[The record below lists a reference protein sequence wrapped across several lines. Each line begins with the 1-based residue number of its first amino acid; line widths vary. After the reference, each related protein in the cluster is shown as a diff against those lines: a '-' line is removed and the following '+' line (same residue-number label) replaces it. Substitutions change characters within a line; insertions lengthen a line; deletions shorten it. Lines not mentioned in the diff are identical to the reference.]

1 MKRTAI
7 LFRRALNRKRSR
19 ENLFSN
25 PSKKRKEFI
34 ESCKKRNS
42 DLSFATIVTNNYEDN
57 YENATIGKNVV
68 VNDAFLDLHGKI
80 TLGDNVFFGWG
91 VKILT
96 GTHDMSYTG
105 VKRQFAI
112 ASKPVTLETGVW
124 VASFAI
130 ILPGSVVGIDSVV
143 SAGSVVKGTFPS
155 KAVIQG
161 NPARIVGKIK
171 PISNQN
177 NVSDSINENQF

>member
-1 MKRTAI
+1 MKRKAI
-7 LFRRALNRKRSR
+7 LFRRALNKKRSR
-19 ENLFSN
+19 EDRFSN
-25 PSKKRKEFI
+25 SSKKRKEFI

-42 DLSFATIVTNNYEDN
+42 DLSFATIVTNNDDDN
-57 YENATIGKNVV
+57 YENATVGKNVV

-96 GTHDMSYTG
+96 GTHDIRYTG
-105 VKRQFAI
+105 PKRQFAI
-112 ASKPVTLETGVW
+112 SSKPVTLETGVW

-130 ILPGSVVGIDSVV
+130 ILPGSVVGMDSVV
-143 SAGSVVKGTFPS
+143 SAGSVVKGTFPP

-161 NPARIVGKIK
+161 NPARIVDKIT
-171 PISNQN
+171 PIANQN
-177 NVSDSINENQF
+177 NASDSINTNQP